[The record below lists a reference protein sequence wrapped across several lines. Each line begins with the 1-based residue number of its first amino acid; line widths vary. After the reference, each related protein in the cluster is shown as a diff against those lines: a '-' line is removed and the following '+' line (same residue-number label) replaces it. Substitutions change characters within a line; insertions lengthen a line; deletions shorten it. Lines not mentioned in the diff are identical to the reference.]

1 MDAGI
6 SGSFAVMDRKI
17 GGGSTY
23 ELRFN
28 QWKTAL

>member
-17 GGGSTY
+17 GGSTY